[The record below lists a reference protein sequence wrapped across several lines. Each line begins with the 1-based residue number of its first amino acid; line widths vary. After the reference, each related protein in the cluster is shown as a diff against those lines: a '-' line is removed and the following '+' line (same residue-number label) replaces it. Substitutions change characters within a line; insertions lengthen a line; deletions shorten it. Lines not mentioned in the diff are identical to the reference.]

1 MKFDLAWLTDR
12 LVLRDSSLPFAEKVK
27 TLKGQMDLMIK
38 SVRRIATEL
47 RPGMLDDLG
56 LAASIEWQA
65 RDFEKRTGI
74 ACEVN
79 VTAEDLP
86 MQRARSLA
94 VFRIFQEALTNVA
107 RHAKANRILVD
118 LSATRELLTLTVH
131 DDGRGIRLSEVK
143 GLRSLGLMG
152 MRERAQRL
160 GGTFDIKAAPGG
172 GTTLTV
178 CIPVEQGK

>member
-1 MKFDLAWLTDR
+1 
-12 LVLRDSSLPFAEKVK
+12 
-27 TLKGQMDLMIK
+27 MDTMIK

-74 ACEVN
+74 PCEVT

-86 MQRARSLA
+86 LQRTQSLA

-107 RHAKANRILVD
+107 RHAKANRIVVD
-118 LSATRELLTLTVH
+118 LSATPELLTLSVH
-131 DDGRGIRLSEVK
+131 DNGRGIRTNEVS
-143 GLRSLGLMG
+143 GLRSLGIMG
-152 MRERAQRL
+152 MRERAHRL

-178 CIPVEQGK
+178 CIPVKQGN